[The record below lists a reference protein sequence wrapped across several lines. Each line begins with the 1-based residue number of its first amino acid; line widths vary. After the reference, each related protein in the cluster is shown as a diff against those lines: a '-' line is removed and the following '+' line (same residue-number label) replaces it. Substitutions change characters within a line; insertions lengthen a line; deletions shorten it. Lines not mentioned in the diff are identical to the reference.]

1 MKRILFA
8 LALLLIPGAALAQTP
23 PYAYPITVSTSSVQ
37 ILGPDNARRRLV
49 FSNPNATAIV
59 AVCPSLSRVNSA
71 PIVCAVNGAG
81 SVTILPY
88 ASFTLDGVGQNG
100 ALPSAWNGIA
110 SAPASALSILEL
122 NSHCAGF

>member
-1 MKRILFA
+1 MKRILVA
-8 LALLLIPGAALAQTP
+8 LALLLIPAAAIAQTP
-23 PYAYPITVSTSSVQ
+23 PYAYPLTVGTSPVQ
-37 ILGPDNARRRLV
+37 VLGADNARRRV
-49 FSNPNATAIV
+49 AFANPNATAIV

-88 ASFTLDGVGQNG
+88 ASFTVDGVGQNG

-110 SAPASALSILEL
+110 SAPGSALSILE
-122 NSHCAGF
+122 FE

>member
-1 MKRILFA
+1 MKQILVA

-23 PYAYPITVSTSSVQ
+23 PYAYPLTITTSPVQ

-49 FSNPNATAIV
+49 FANPNATAIV

-71 PIVCAVNGAG
+71 PITCAINGAG

-88 ASFTLDGVGQNG
+88 ASFTIDGVGQNG
-100 ALPSAWNGIA
+100 ALPSPWNAIA
-110 SAPASALSILEL
+110 SAPGSALSILE
-122 NSHCAGF
+122 FE